1 MKRCDQNFWFVE
13 EIMAPVGTGLV
24 AVVTIITAPIV
35 IPVAL
40 IVLGPFWALGKL
52 VDYLNAKMDV
62 ERERDESV

>member
-1 MKRCDQNFWFVE
+1 
-13 EIMAPVGTGLV
+13 MAPVGTGLV